1 MKDVPTIIAD
11 NTILP
16 CILPRET
23 TNDVFISNKYNKLT
37 DVPDYSTIGS
47 ASLRRKS
54 QLLQINPTWKVI
66 NFRGNVQTRLK
77 KLAKGDCDGTL
88 LALAG
93 LKRLNMHDLIKKSE
107 IISQNQILPAV
118 AQGAIGI
125 QCRINDQ
132 SMINILKS
140 MNDPIT
146 HACTHA
152 ERSFLYALDGNCR
165 TPIACQ
171 MKIVNS
177 NSMTKEN
184 KSSNASSK
192 LIFNGLVAKPN
203 GQDMIKIALQIPLSS
218 TSTFNNAELLETAG
232 KLGYQ
237 IGSFVKEQVIG
248 TAKYEE
254 YKDSF
259 IE

>member
-1 MKDVPTIIAD
+1 MKDVPTIIAE
-11 NTILP
+11 NTVLP

-23 TNDVFISNKYNKLT
+23 TNDVFISNKYKKLS
-37 DVPDYSTIGS
+37 DVPDYATIGS

-77 KLAKGDCDGTL
+77 KLANGDCDGTL

-118 AQGAIGI
+118 AQGSIGI
-125 QCRINDQ
+125 QCRANDKH
-132 SMINILKS
+132 IIELLDT

-171 MKIVNS
+171 VKVSQNS
-177 NSMTKEN
+177 NN
-184 KSSNASSK
+184 SNK
-192 LIFNGLVAKPN
+192 LILNGLIAKPN
-203 GQDMIKIALQIPLSS
+203 GKDMIKIALQVPLSVDNLS
-218 TSTFNNAELLETAG
+218 NNKKVKDWKQLLLDETG
-232 KLGYQ
+232 LLGYQ
-237 IGSFVKEQVIG
+237 IGTFIKEQVIG
-248 TAKYEE
+248 IEKYEE

-259 IE
+259 LE